1 MSSLLRR
8 FSLQNSIMR
17 FHSLVHCLLE
27 TEQLLWA
34 SKSQLW
40 QRMRLSL
47 VSLPS
52 FFDTNLPLTT
62 THSSSEIQNYRLHKR
77 YQVQTLTELEVKIYA
92 RPKAAAV
99 EKGEDGG
106 RDRIR
111 GGDEG

>member
-47 VSLPS
+47 VSLPT

-62 THSSSEIQNYRLHKR
+62 THSSSEIQNYRL
-77 YQVQTLTELEVKIYA
+77 QVQTLTELEVKIYA

-111 GGDEG
+111 GGD